1 MIYLDHASTTPMDKR
16 VVEAMLQANDTVFG
30 NPSSIHR
37 YGRMARKYIDG
48 SRRFIAN
55 QLQVKES
62 EIIFTS
68 GGTEA
73 NNLAL
78 IGTAKANRNKGNHI
92 ITTKQEHHAVLRT
105 VEQLEEEGFEVSY
118 LPVNAKGRMDI
129 RDFENALTDHTI
141 LVSIMAVNNETGVI
155 QPLKEI
161 GEVLKNH
168 QAYFH
173 TDAVQAFSMLEL
185 NVNEIGVDL
194 LTATSHKINGPKG
207 IGMLYCQSEVPI
219 KSIQFGGEQERKRR
233 AGTENTLG
241 IIGFEKAVQFA
252 MDEKMQRKSMYQNFK
267 QHFIETLKNY
277 SVSFE
282 INGEMKETVPNI
294 INISFPGTNVESLL
308 TNFDLDG
315 VSASSGSACTAGS
328 IEPSHVLV
336 SMYGEND
343 ERIYNS
349 VRFSFGILN
358 TMENVEE
365 AATIVAKTVK
375 RLTKEG

>member
-267 QHFIETLKNY
+267 QLFIETLKNY

>member
-1 MIYLDHASTTPMDKR
+1 M
-16 VVEAMLQANDTVFG
+16 
-30 NPSSIHR
+30 
-37 YGRMARKYIDG
+37 
-48 SRRFIAN
+48 
-55 QLQVKES
+55 
-62 EIIFTS
+62 
-68 GGTEA
+68 
-73 NNLAL
+73 
-78 IGTAKANRNKGNHI
+78 
-92 ITTKQEHHAVLRT
+92 
-105 VEQLEEEGFEVSY
+105 
-118 LPVNAKGRMDI
+118 NAKGRMDI